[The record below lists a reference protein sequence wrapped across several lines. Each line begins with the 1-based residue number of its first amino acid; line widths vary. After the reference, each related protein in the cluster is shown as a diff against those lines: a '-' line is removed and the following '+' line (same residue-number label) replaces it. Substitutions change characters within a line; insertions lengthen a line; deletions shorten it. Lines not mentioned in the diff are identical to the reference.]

1 MPYINE
7 MNEYQKQLYAN
18 LMVLASDP
26 VLESFY
32 KQDHEHDGVHYRVFL
47 YRIASYSEFLLPG
60 ALESRGITFRLDG
73 NPIDPETG
81 QRVEVQPVE
90 LSSMPMHK
98 FFNLNENPFTMDLDL
113 STIVGIMDKLD
124 GSLIS
129 TVRGASPEAW
139 FLKSKGSL
147 SSEQAFAATRLLLT
161 AEYKELHD
169 FCRRMAATAKTVN
182 MEYMAPDNRIVV
194 GYAKPTLK
202 VLNVRCNRTGN
213 YIQPVNWI
221 LSDEFRVAYHAIPG
235 EDEAAAWVD
244 SVYKSEEKIE
254 GFCVQLFDGTWFKIK
269 TDAYCLLHKTKD
281 SILVPR
287 LLFEAIV
294 GGQGDD
300 LISLYPDDEGAL
312 SLITAM
318 TEKVR
323 GIYNHLAATVDGF
336 YEANKGLDRKDYAL
350 AGQANAEVMKQG
362 AFGLVMNLYIGKEA
376 NYEEFMVKH
385 YKQYGIKDVAPE
397 ATAD

>member
-1 MPYINE
+1 
-7 MNEYQKQLYAN
+7 MNDYQRQLYTD
-18 LMVLASDP
+18 LMVLATNAE
-26 VLESFY
+26 LESFY
-32 KQDHEHDGVHYRVFL
+32 KQDHEHDGVTYRIFL

-60 ALESRGITFRLDG
+60 ALESRGITFRLDENG
-73 NPIDPETG
+73 EPI
-81 QRVEVQPVE
+81 E
-90 LSSMPMHK
+90 LASMPMFK

-129 TVRGASPEAW
+129 TVRGPSDTW

-147 SSEQAFAATRLLLT
+147 SSGQAFAATRLLAT
-161 AEYKELHD
+161 AEYAELHE
-169 FCRRMAATAKTVN
+169 FCRRMASIGNTVN

-202 VLNVRCNRTGN
+202 VLNVRRNVDGA

-221 LSDEFRVAYHAIPG
+221 LSEQFRVAYHPLPG
-235 EDEAAAWVD
+235 EDEAHEWVA

-254 GFCVQLFDGTWFKIK
+254 GYCVQLFDGTWFKIK

-287 LLFEAIV
+287 LLFEAVV
-294 GGQGDD
+294 GGQADD
-300 LISLYPDDEGAL
+300 LHSLYPDDEGAI

-318 TEKVR
+318 EEKVR
-323 GIYNHLAATVDGF
+323 TIYNHLASTVDTF
-336 YEANKGLDRKDYAL
+336 YDQNKGLDRKEYAL
-350 AGQANAEVMKQG
+350 AGQANKELMKQG
-362 AFGLVMNLYIGKEA
+362 AFGLAMNLYLGKSA
-376 NYEEFMVKH
+376 DYAEFMVKH
-385 YKQYGIKDVAPE
+385 YRDYGISDVAPE
-397 ATAD
+397 TAEVE